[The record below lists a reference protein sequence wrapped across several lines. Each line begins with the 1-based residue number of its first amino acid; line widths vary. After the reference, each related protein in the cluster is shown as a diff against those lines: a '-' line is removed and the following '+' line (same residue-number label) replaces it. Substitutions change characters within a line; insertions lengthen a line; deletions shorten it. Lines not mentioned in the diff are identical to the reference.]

1 MCNSK
6 LEKNPPYTFIRRHL
20 VFTRY
25 HVIQQCPL
33 YTFNRSYTVIRNP
46 RVIKYWIFREL
57 DKKVRIWPIVHT
69 LGKTPH
75 THESWQQDLIECC
88 FQSEIDNQSSTNKT
102 LCCSISKHVHICCS
116 DSPSKVS
123 HLSAINE
130 ALQGKI
136 RLLENRIARLQDDV
150 ETNNLVNSGNNGMT
164 AIMMSKPKKS
174 RDHSKPVIF
183 FYLTHWD

>member
-1 MCNSK
+1 MLCA
-6 LEKNPPYTFIRRHL
+6 
-20 VFTRY
+20 
-25 HVIQQCPL
+25 
-33 YTFNRSYTVIRNP
+33 
-46 RVIKYWIFREL
+46 
-57 DKKVRIWPIVHT
+57 
-69 LGKTPH
+69 LGKNPH
-75 THESWQQDLIECC
+75 THGSWQQDLIECC

-183 FYLTHWD
+183 NSFICFSNTLGQSTIFFIYSLVSLFAFLAQCQLFIYFWGKIYYLNCNSS